1 MMEAIK
7 AERLCNATLAG
18 VRGAAMPA
26 YDRSAVTEGIVHLGV
41 GAFHR
46 AHQAVYVDDCLA
58 AGERD
63 WGIAGISLRSPDTR
77 DALSP
82 QDGLYTVVTRSG
94 AGDELRV
101 VGALGALLVAPED
114 PAAVLARLADP
125 GVRIVTLTVTEK
137 AYLRGPAGDLDAGHP
152 DIAWDVRNPE
162 RPRSALGFLAG
173 ALATRRKAGAMP
185 FTVLCCDNLPANGAT
200 VRNLMLQFAEM
211 KGGDFGRFIAD
222 DVAFPSTMV
231 DRIVPATTDD
241 DRARVSSAL
250 GVEDA
255 WPVMTEPFM
264 QWVVEDHFGAGRP
277 RWDGFGVTMVRDVQ
291 PFEEMKLRL
300 LNGAHSSIAYLGLL
314 TGHET
319 VSAAFSDPDIRG
331 FVDRLW
337 AEAIPTL
344 PKDAGLEPQS
354 YTAALAE
361 RFANPALVHR
371 TAQIAMDGSQK
382 LPQRILSTARA
393 RLEAGAPAPHLT
405 LTGRRLDRLL
415 PRARPIAAGRA
426 FFRSARRKACKNFRG
441 QPWASRSCRRGV
453 RGGGLRG

>member
-1 MMEAIK
+1 MMEAIE

-101 VGALGALLVAPED
+101 VGALGVAAGRARGSCGGACAPGGSARPHRHADGHRKGLSARARGRSRRWPPRHRLGRAESGQAAQRPRLSRRRPGYAAQGGCDALHR
-114 PAAVLARLADP
+114 AVLRQPSRQWRDRAQADAPVRRDEGRRLSAASSP
-125 GVRIVTLTVTEK
+125 T
-137 AYLRGPAGDLDAGHP
+137 
-152 DIAWDVRNPE
+152 
-162 RPRSALGFLAG
+162 RS
-173 ALATRRKAGAMP
+173 R
-185 FTVLCCDNLPANGAT
+185 
-200 VRNLMLQFAEM
+200 
-211 KGGDFGRFIAD
+211 
-222 DVAFPSTMV
+222 FPSTMV

-277 RWDGFGVTMVRDVQ
+277 RW
-291 PFEEMKLRL
+291 E
-300 LNGAHSSIAYLGLL
+300 A
-314 TGHET
+314 
-319 VSAAFSDPDIRG
+319 SA
-331 FVDRLW
+331 
-337 AEAIPTL
+337 
-344 PKDAGLEPQS
+344 
-354 YTAALAE
+354 
-361 RFANPALVHR
+361 
-371 TAQIAMDGSQK
+371 
-382 LPQRILSTARA
+382 
-393 RLEAGAPAPHLT
+393 
-405 LTGRRLDRLL
+405 
-415 PRARPIAAGRA
+415 
-426 FFRSARRKACKNFRG
+426 
-441 QPWASRSCRRGV
+441 
-453 RGGGLRG
+453 